1 MHKLFDF
8 ACKELKELEDKVDKG
23 LSAADIEYADKL
35 AELKKNIL
43 KIRML
48 ENGGYSYYMPPHDSD
63 REGSYGDYSY
73 RPMYRP
79 MRDRRPMNYGYS
91 RAANDIV
98 YQLEDMAETAPD
110 EMTRREIHKLINKM
124 RDA

>member
-1 MHKLFDF
+1 MHKIYDYV
-8 ACKELKELEDKVDKG
+8 CKELKELEDKAEKG
-23 LSAADIEYADKL
+23 LTAADIEYADKL

-48 ENGGYSYYMPPHDSD
+48 ENGGYSYYMPPHESY
-63 REGSYGDYSY
+63 REGPYEDHSYGS
-73 RPMYRP
+73 MYRS

-91 RAANDIV
+91 RSAGDIV

-110 EMTRREIHKLINKM
+110 EMTRREIHRLIDKM
-124 RDA
+124 RNA